1 MVNLA
6 FCELTGLSLLLTK
19 FELLPFGIHL
29 MDSYKIYVIG
39 ILKVSSLK
47 IPFGIC

>member
-39 ILKVSSLK
+39 FCLGVFFFVSK
-47 IPFGIC
+47 E